1 MQEPSTALD
10 ECLGVYRVTLEAMSP
25 EAECVLAEHNQEAI
39 DSLVAYISR
48 YVSAHLDSLPPA
60 IVLPLSG
67 FAYPPTTTAA
77 SKSATGLRQQP
88 SAACGGSAHATA
100 HPSGMSE
107 GGGALH
113 TFRKGCRISSPFAA
127 LSGRHIQPQ
136 LFSFQFAC
144 ERKENFMLFSN
155 HNASLLRR
163 QPGAQFACVQMLNGS
178 ACALHAQECSAH
190 IWLVCGIANASVWE
204 STAWQNVFAG
214 CCAAVVFTSHCKG
227 GCTLSVLLM
236 RSRQTTHCTLA
247 IISASTSHDS
257 LTAGHAE
264 DFSSLEEVVQSVRPG
279 ILLDAASVPSVHMTD
294 RHGRVLPLNRYL
306 LDYWGHCQK
315 QALTLANG
323 LREGDH

>member
-10 ECLGVYRVTLEAMSP
+10 ECLGVYRVILEAMSP
-25 EAECVLAEHNQEAI
+25 EAECVLAEHNQEAV

-48 YVSAHLDSLPPA
+48 YVSAHLDNLPPA
-60 IVLPLSG
+60 NVLPLSG

-100 HPSGMSE
+100 HPSSMSE
-107 GGGALH
+107 RGGALH

-144 ERKENFMLFSN
+144 ERKENFTLFSG

-190 IWLVCGIANASVWE
+190 IWLVCGFANASVWE
-204 STAWQNVFAG
+204 STACQNVFAG
-214 CCAAVVFTSHCKG
+214 CRAAVIFGITLQGRLHPFIVAHEVTADNALYLGHHQCK
-227 GCTLSVLLM
+227 
-236 RSRQTTHCTLA
+236 H
-247 IISASTSHDS
+247 
-257 LTAGHAE
+257 
-264 DFSSLEEVVQSVRPG
+264 FS
-279 ILLDAASVPSVHMTD
+279 
-294 RHGRVLPLNRYL
+294 
-306 LDYWGHCQK
+306 W
-315 QALTLANG
+315 
-323 LREGDH
+323 